1 MHIYLRE
8 ATKIFQLYSAYH
20 MCVNAIAIVLID
32 SEFLSVL
39 ITLVQPVF
47 RKGNRDHSSY

>member
-8 ATKIFQLYSAYH
+8 ATKIFHLYSAYH

-32 SEFLSVL
+32 SEFLC
-39 ITLVQPVF
+39 
-47 RKGNRDHSSY
+47 RY